1 VKVGALLQLTGSGFT
16 GATAIKFGS
25 TSAAVYTVVSDGL
38 IVVTTPNAVGAQSLT
53 VTTPAGTSTGVDVT
67 VTAAS

>member
-1 VKVGALLQLTGSGFT
+1 
-16 GATAIKFGS
+16 
-25 TSAAVYTVVSDGL
+25 VYTVVSDGL

-53 VTTPAGTSTGVDVT
+53 VTTPAGTSTGADVT